1 MKDIKEIIA
10 SNIIYLRKENKLTQ
24 AELAEKLN
32 YSDKA
37 VSKWERAESV
47 PDIEIL
53 KNLAQMFGVTVDFLL
68 NENSRESVEKYRVP
82 KEKKA
87 NQITI
92 TALGVCLVWLAA
104 TIIYVYAQLNFQ
116 SNLWQAF
123 VWAVPVSMIVLMIFN
138 RMWGKRKYYLY
149 INTLFSWSLLAS
161 IYIQFLKYNIWLV
174 FLIGV
179 PVQVVIILWSNIR
192 GELKK

>member
-24 AELAEKLN
+24 AELAERLN

-68 NENSRESVEKYRVP
+68 NENSRESVEKYKVP
-82 KEKKA
+82 REKKA

-92 TALGVCLVWLAA
+92 TALGVSLVWLAA

-116 SNLWQAF
+116 SNLWQVF
-123 VWAVPVSMIVLMIFN
+123 VWAVPISMFVLIVFN
-138 RMWGKRKYYLY
+138 KMWGKRKFYLY
-149 INTLFSWSLLAS
+149 ITTVFSWSLLAS
-161 IYIQFLKYNIWLV
+161 IYIQFLKYNIWLI
-174 FLIGV
+174 FLIGI
-179 PVQVVIILWSNIR
+179 PVQVVIILWLNIR
-192 GELKK
+192 GDFKK